1 MWTICRVEDDARPHP
16 HNKKT
21 ASGKNAK
28 AWMGKSDSAAFT
40 RLLVI
45 IPLFA
50 SLRSPCGPLW
60 RGEPAYLIRSRHFV
74 LLYYL
79 AWGTLPPLVIP
90 HIVFLSQL
98 ALSLVSPFPP
108 IAGPFFLKLCWSNLI
123 SGPSFFE
130 SCWSHLVRGG
140 VWQGICFCRGGIWRG
155 NSAST
160 LTAKVW
166 DFWNPYFK
174 IPLHFRRNTAPY
186 TDKYR

>member
-1 MWTICRVEDDARPHP
+1 MWTICRVKDDVWPDP

-90 HIVFLSQL
+90 HIIFLSQL

-108 IAGPFFLKLCWSNLI
+108 IAGPFFLKLCWSHLI

-140 VWQGICFCRGGIWRG
+140 VWQGICFCPAGIWRG

-186 TDKYR
+186 TDK